1 MKEPSLLSRR
11 EVAEWLGRPVDYAS
25 GAVEALRLPQ
35 ERVGPALCTRRS
47 DLKRIAHLRR
57 RPEPAAVA
65 S

>member
-25 GAVEALRLPQ
+25 GAVEALKLPQ
-35 ERVGPALCTRRS
+35 EQVGPALCTRRA

-57 RPEPAAVA
+57 DHEARAA